1 MAAELIS
8 GRKASMKRT
17 TSESHVYVEVDLD
30 GTGTS
35 KISTGVPFYDHMLD
49 ALSRHSLMDLTVEAT
64 GDIQVDVHHT
74 VEDVAITLG
83 EVFKVAL
90 GDKRGIRRYGEATIP
105 MDEALARAVVDLSG
119 RPYFIHEGE
128 SEAQIYHL
136 IDRKSTRL
144 NSSQWPSRMPSSACK
159 KKRPRVQPPPC

>member
-1 MAAELIS
+1 
-8 GRKASMKRT
+8 
-17 TSESHVYVEVDLD
+17 
-30 GTGTS
+30 
-35 KISTGVPFYDHMLD
+35 MLD

-119 RPYFIHEGE
+119 RPYFVHEGE
-128 SEAQIYHL
+128 SEAQTYQLIGGHLTGGLTRPVCATCAFHASCHAL
-136 IDRKSTRL
+136 IDRL
-144 NSSQWPSRMPSSACK
+144 
-159 KKRPRVQPPPC
+159 